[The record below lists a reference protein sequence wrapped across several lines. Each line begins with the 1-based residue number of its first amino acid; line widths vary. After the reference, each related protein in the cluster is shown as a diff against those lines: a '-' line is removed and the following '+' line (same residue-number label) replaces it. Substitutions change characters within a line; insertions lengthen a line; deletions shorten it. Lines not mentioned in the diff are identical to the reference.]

1 MAFPIVTSIS
11 KSCRDG
17 RGGLEIIYVTEWSN
31 LSQTAITSASGVITN
46 VATFLNTGKKFW
58 TIEVEQ
64 FTANEVTNINPNRS
78 TGTTSYDPNLNIYIP
93 KKQAAVSQFVKTLA
107 VQDLAFIVKDNN
119 GAYRLLGQYKGMAMI
134 PSTAPSGTAMSGEQ
148 AGYVL
153 AFTGF
158 EPDMPL
164 EVPSTLISALL
175 TAA

>member
-1 MAFPIVTSIS
+1 MACPIVTSIS
-11 KSCRDG
+11 KGCRDG
-17 RGGLEIIYVTEWSN
+17 RGGLEIIYVTEWAN
-31 LSQTAITSASGVITN
+31 LNVSSITHASGVITN
-46 VATFLNTGKKFW
+46 VATFLSSGKKFW

-64 FTANEVTNINPNRS
+64 YTANEVDNINPNRA

-93 KKQAAVSQFVKTLA
+93 KKQADVSQWVKALA

-119 GAYRLLGQYKGMAMI
+119 GAYRLLGKDKGMAMA

-164 EVPSTLISALL
+164 EVPSTLISAL
-175 TAA
+175 TTPA